1 MSDLDRLIALAGLA
15 TNDVAEACNETKM
28 ICKDCGDELGNPTT
42 NCPHDSQDPSG
53 EHWVDVDIDGDGDAD
68 LKVNMEGADCDCDC
82 GESPCEACGETHH
95 DVAEAV
101 GEKAESFYDMQDAFA
116 GGEAEGA
123 HKVIIDELVRYL
135 SGDQLED
142 FVADFSRHY
151 DLADMDMNEDD
162 LDENAFNQAAAAAA
176 RAGKEEF
183 EFGGKTYKTKM
194 DKSTAHKL
202 DDDVQMESAEI
213 NFTPEEEKRIEMY
226 DLEAEMS
233 ASEYEETKAW
243 AEQNLD
249 SGIASDIK
257 EMMQT
262 AMQTKEVPVDDALQ
276 DFGDDFETVHL
287 FGSDALI
294 QAYDSVREA
303 AGEEDDVEGFIAACK
318 QALGMI
324 GMSEEVVEAPTID
337 TTQLITLLKNAG
349 LTEEAIEEKLTE
361 WANTPAPEMAGE
373 QEPTEH
379 GEAYE
384 FAQSVNL
391 SLKRYLDAEDMKVGL
406 KEHKVEDIREAYEA
420 KKNK

>member
-1 MSDLDRLIALAGLA
+1 MSDLDRIKALAGLA
-15 TNDVAEACNETKM
+15 TDTVAEA
-28 ICKDCGDELGNPTT
+28 G
-42 NCPHDSQDPSG
+42 
-53 EHWVDVDIDGDGDAD
+53 
-68 LKVNMEGADCDCDC
+68 CDCEC
-82 GESPCEACGETHH
+82 GQSPCEECGEDHH
-95 DVAEAV
+95 EVAEAV
-101 GEKAESFYDMQDAFA
+101 GDAAECFYELQDEFA
-116 GGEAEGA
+116 GGEATGA
-123 HKVIIDELVRYL
+123 HKVLIDDLVRFL
-135 SGDQLED
+135 SGDQLEEFCDD
-142 FVADFSRHY
+142 FRRHY
-151 DLADMDMNEDD
+151 DMNEATLDEDD

-183 EFGGKTYKTKM
+183 EFNGKTYKTKM

-226 DLEAEMS
+226 DLEGEFDS
-233 ASEYEETKAW
+233 QEDYEKTKAW
-243 AEQNLD
+243 CAANLNKT
-249 SGIASDIK
+249 IADEIE
-257 EMMQT
+257 EMMDNAT
-262 AMQTKEVPVDDALQ
+262 SKDSVPVDDALY
-276 DFGDDFETVHL
+276 DFGDYWQDVHL

-294 QAYDSVREA
+294 EAYRSVRDA
-303 AGEEDDVEGFIAACK
+303 AGEEDDVEGFVKAC
-318 QALGMI
+318 QSAVASI
-324 GMSEEVVEAPTID
+324 NTNEAVVSEAPTMD

-349 LTEEAIEEKLTE
+349 LTEEAIEEKLNE

-379 GEAYE
+379 GDAYD